1 MFNLNFIIMTIV
13 RYQNQWPSL
22 FDRFFNNDFESWN
35 RDNFSKT
42 NTTLPSLNI
51 KENKDFFFVEVA
63 APGFEKSDFK
73 IELNNDLLTVSSEK
87 KLNNE
92 VKDGERITKQEFSY
106 QSFSRSFTLPELVDE
121 EKISAKYEN
130 GILSISIPK
139 KEAAKPK
146 SPKLIDIK

>member
-1 MFNLNFIIMTIV
+1 MTVV

-51 KENKDFFFVEVA
+51 KENKDSFFVEVA

-130 GILSISIPK
+130 GILAISIPK
-139 KEAAKPK
+139 KEAEKPK